1 MPARKKRPAKAKAKR
16 PLDSLKY
23 EVARELNLPKEVFEK
38 GDWGNLS
45 SRECGAVGG
54 QMVKKMIEAARKTL
68 AAEVAAQALEGFRQG
83 LGLPLDD
90 DLKTPPES

>member
-1 MPARKKRPAKAKAKR
+1 
-16 PLDSLKY
+16 
-23 EVARELNLPKEVFEK
+23 
-38 GDWGNLS
+38 
-45 SRECGAVGG
+45 
-54 QMVKKMIEAARKTL
+54 MVKKMIEAARKTL